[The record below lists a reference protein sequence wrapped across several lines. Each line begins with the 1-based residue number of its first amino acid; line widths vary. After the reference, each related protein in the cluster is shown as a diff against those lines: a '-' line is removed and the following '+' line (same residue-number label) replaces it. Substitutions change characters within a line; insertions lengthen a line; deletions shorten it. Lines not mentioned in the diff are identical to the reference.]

1 MARRAK
7 SQSSISLPW
16 ERRSA
21 WFSGLFAQGRWR
33 VMLLIGFLLFVVYSV
48 WSISDRNARTRAT
61 RSAIAE
67 VQRAIARFRTDLG
80 RCPHSTVELVHPP
93 RTGVRYL
100 TELPTDGWGKALW
113 IQCPGH
119 WDAEEV
125 DVVSAGPSGSFVDDD
140 NIQ

>member
-1 MARRAK
+1 MARRSK
-7 SQSSISLPW
+7 SQSAISLPW
-16 ERRSA
+16 ERRTA

-33 VMLLIGFLLFVVYSV
+33 LQLLIAAGLFVIYSV
-48 WSISDRNARTRAT
+48 WNISDRNARTTVT

-67 VQRAIARFRTDLG
+67 VRHAVAQFQSDLG
-80 RCPHSTVELVHPP
+80 RCPRSTVELVHPP

-100 TELPTDGWGKALW
+100 AELPLDGWGKALW
-113 IQCPGH
+113 IRCPGH

-125 DVVSAGPSGSFVDDD
+125 DVVSAGPSGSFLDDD